1 MTASLPLKR
10 HLIWSFQPTSKTL
23 STSVVLGMSL
33 RKISPKYLYITQ
45 ALIRIGLPLVL
56 ALALMARDPQHH
68 GFGTMDGEFKS

>member
-1 MTASLPLKR
+1 
-10 HLIWSFQPTSKTL
+10 
-23 STSVVLGMSL
+23 MSL